1 MGRVKT
7 EAMCA
12 WARCT
17 STQLAW
23 EVRWSTN
30 CRKHKWETFC
40 EKHAR
45 RISDDRGAT
54 YVCDCKPSYNQYF
67 TSIEKVTRTGSAEPY
82 QDARQAWLDHG
93 GLENKDRMVDAVTL
107 TVPASWDVYGSI
119 MADPPKV
126 SVLGRNIAFGL
137 TIGMLIA
144 AMGAA
149 FFGGILMAL
158 VLIA

>member
-7 EAMCA
+7 EDMCA

-45 RISDDRGAT
+45 RISNNRGAA
-54 YVCDCKPSYNQYF
+54 YVCDCKPSYYQYF
-67 TSIEKVTRTGSAEPY
+67 TSIEKIARTESAEPY

-93 GLENKDRMVDAVTL
+93 WLADKDKMVDAVTL
-107 TVPASWDVYGSI
+107 TVPADWDVYGNI
-119 MADPPKV
+119 MTDAPRR
-126 SVLGRNIAFGL
+126 SVLRKNIAFGL
-137 TIGMLIA
+137 TAGMLIA

-149 FFGGILMAL
+149 FFGGILMAVL
-158 VLIA
+158 LIA